1 MQSGIIII
9 ALVILLVVGAGI
21 ALYAGYLIGATR
33 NKQQIAERLRVERET
48 SEQRLMELQLQQ
60 HEALRDA
67 REESERFRST
77 LERDNAERRTELQRQ
92 ERRLQQKE
100 ETLDRK
106 IEGLDQR
113 ERKLAGRERT
123 LEQNREEVEAIR
135 QGHLKELERIAQM
148 SEEQAKEV
156 LLERIESRV
165 RGEAA
170 RRIRMIEEQAR
181 EEADARA
188 REIITLAIQRCASD
202 QVAEA
207 VVSVVPLP
215 NDEMKGRIIGR
226 EGRNIRALEAATGI
240 DLIIDDTP
248 EAVILS
254 GFDPVRR
261 EVARL
266 ALTRLILDGRIH
278 PARIED
284 VVAKARQEVDMIV
297 REEGERAALEANV
310 HGLQPDL
317 LKLLGRLHFRTSYG
331 QNVLAHSV
339 EVSILAGTIAHEL
352 GADVNICKTAALLH
366 DIGKAID
373 QEVEG
378 PHAIIGGEVARR
390 FGKSPR
396 VIHAMVAHH
405 ATESEPQSLE
415 AAIVQAADAISAARP
430 GARRETIDLYI
441 KRLEALESI
450 ANSFT
455 GVEKSFAIQAGREVR
470 IIVKPE
476 EIDEYTASQL
486 ASEIAHKIEESMDYP
501 GQIKITV
508 VRETRAVD
516 FAR

>member
-1 MQSGIIII
+1 VSQVMIVPALIIT
-9 ALVILLVVGAGI
+9 ILLGAVFAVFI
-21 ALYAGYLIGATR
+21 GYYLGVTR
-33 NKQQIAERLRVERET
+33 NKEQFEARLRTEKEA
-48 SEQRLMELQLQQ
+48 SEQRLLDAQAEQSGVLREARDETARLRTTME
-60 HEALRDA
+60 
-67 REESERFRST
+67 RENSERRI
-77 LERDNAERRTELQRQ
+77 ELQRQ

-100 ETLDRK
+100 ETLERK
-106 IEGLDQR
+106 IDVFEQR
-113 ERKLAGRERT
+113 ERKLAGRERSLDQT
-123 LEQNREEVEAIR
+123 REELES
-135 QGHLKELERIAQM
+135 LKQKQAAELERIAQLT
-148 SEEQAKEV
+148 EEQARE
-156 LLERIESRV
+156 LLLTRIENQVRAEAAHRV
-165 RGEAA
+165 RT
-170 RRIRMIEEQAR
+170 IEEQAR

-188 REIITLAIQRCASD
+188 REIITLATQRCASD

-226 EGRNIRALEAATGI
+226 EGRNIRALEAATGV

-284 VVAKARQEVDMIV
+284 VVAKARQEVDAIV
-297 REEGERAALEANV
+297 REAGEQAAMEANV
-310 HGLQPDL
+310 HGLQPEL
-317 LKLLGRLHFRTSYG
+317 LKILGRLHFRTSYG
-331 QNVLAHSV
+331 QNVLAHSI
-339 EVSILAGTIAHEL
+339 EVSILAATIAHEL
-352 GADVNICKTAALLH
+352 GADVNVCKTAALLH
-366 DIGKAID
+366 DLGKAID

-378 PHAIIGGEVARR
+378 PHAIISGEIARR
-390 FGKSPR
+390 FGKSPKI
-396 VIHAMVAHH
+396 IHAMVAHH
-405 ATESEPQSLE
+405 ATDAEPQSLE

-476 EIDEYTASQL
+476 EIDEYAASRL
-486 ASEIAHKIEESMDYP
+486 ASDIAHKIEESLDYP
-501 GQIKITV
+501 GQIKVCV
-508 VRETRAVD
+508 VRETRAID
-516 FAR
+516 YAR

>member
-1 MQSGIIII
+1 M
-9 ALVILLVVGAGI
+9 ALRTGERIGREQNKSYYEELLLSQKDASERRILEIQV
-21 ALYAGYLIGATR
+21 
-33 NKQQIAERLRVERET
+33 QQN
-48 SEQRLMELQLQQ
+48 
-60 HEALRDA
+60 EALREA
-67 REESERFRST
+67 REENARFRST
-77 LERDNAERRTELQRQ
+77 LERENAERRAELQRQ

-100 ETLDRK
+100 ETLERK
-106 IEGLDQR
+106 IEALEQR
-113 ERKLAGRERT
+113 EHKLGARERA
-123 LEQNREEVEAIR
+123 LEQTRQELEVIKR
-135 QGHLKELERIAQM
+135 QQLDEIERIAQLT
-148 SEEQAKEV
+148 EEQAKE
-156 LLERIESRV
+156 LLLARIENQVRSEATQRV
-165 RGEAA
+165 RA
-170 RRIRMIEEQAR
+170 IEEQAR

-226 EGRNIRALEAATGI
+226 EGRNIRALEAATGV

-266 ALTRLILDGRIH
+266 ALTKLILDGRIH
-278 PARIED
+278 PARIEE
-284 VVAKARQEVDMIV
+284 VVAKACQEVDAVI
-297 REEGERAALEANV
+297 REAGERAAMDANV
-310 HGLQPDL
+310 HGLQPEL
-317 LKLLGRLHFRTSYG
+317 LKILGRLHFRTSYG

-339 EVSILAGTIAHEL
+339 EVSILAATIAHEL
-352 GADVNICKTAALLH
+352 GADVNVCKTAALLH
-366 DIGKAID
+366 DMGKAID

-390 FGKSPR
+390 FGKSPKI
-396 VIHAMVAHH
+396 IHAMVAHH
-405 ATESEPQSLE
+405 ATESEPQTLE

-441 KRLEALESI
+441 KRLEALENI

-476 EIDEYTASQL
+476 EIDEFAANRL
-486 ASEIAHKIEESMDYP
+486 ASDIAHKIEESLDYP
-501 GQIKITV
+501 GQIKVCV
-508 VRETRAVD
+508 VRETRSVD
-516 FAR
+516 YAR